1 MRKYWFLIGAGGLNL
16 LHGLLHIFQF
26 IQSIFLIG
34 HSHNEHLDE
43 LLHNPLLSLVWAIV
57 GLSTLIIGIRDF
69 KHHKK
74 CK

>member
-1 MRKYWFLIGAGGLNL
+1 MRKYWILIGAGGLNL

-26 IQSIFLIG
+26 IQSLFLIG
-34 HSHNEHLDE
+34 QSHNEYLDG